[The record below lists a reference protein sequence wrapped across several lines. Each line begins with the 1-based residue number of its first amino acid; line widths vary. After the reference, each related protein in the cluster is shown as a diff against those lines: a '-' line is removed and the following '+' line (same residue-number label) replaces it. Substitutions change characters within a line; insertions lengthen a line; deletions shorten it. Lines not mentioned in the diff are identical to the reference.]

1 METDFTREREEARAL
16 IREMVRTTGLSLTPL
31 ARKAGLVPS
40 TLTRF
45 MNADVTHLL
54 TLRTFQK
61 LSRASGVPIPQGIT
75 AAVDRQSKM
84 PNSPVA
90 RLRALRLAW
99 WGEDEAAAAALGV
112 PLEKL
117 QAQESGAEPMDSEYV
132 LRVLSVTRTSPSW
145 VYEGSLEDVSPLVA
159 ARLALVAPELIEGL
173 DKGPGDGS
181 KKVAGA
187 GGNPV

>member
-1 METDFTREREEARAL
+1 
-16 IREMVRTTGLSLTPL
+16 
-31 ARKAGLVPS
+31 
-40 TLTRF
+40 
-45 MNADVTHLL
+45 
-54 TLRTFQK
+54 
-61 LSRASGVPIPQGIT
+61 
-75 AAVDRQSKM
+75 M